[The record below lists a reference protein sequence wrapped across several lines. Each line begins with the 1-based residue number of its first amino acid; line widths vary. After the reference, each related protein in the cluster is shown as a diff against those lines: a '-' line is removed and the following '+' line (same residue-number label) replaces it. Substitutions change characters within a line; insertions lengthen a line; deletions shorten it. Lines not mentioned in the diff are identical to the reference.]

1 MVRKSSRLCN
11 FSNIINCKFNMVFI
25 SQKSRNL
32 FLCLAMF
39 ITAILLQNFFNKFF
53 RKFSIT
59 IK

>member
-1 MVRKSSRLCN
+1 
-11 FSNIINCKFNMVFI
+11 MVFI

-59 IK
+59 IKWHLDYLLPRFLFAPIIA